1 MSTRSV
7 IGSDSLY
14 RLYIAAQRVRYDDAG
29 LAELPDEPGE
39 EAFGGFC
46 ITARLNQYVE
56 NVAVRID
63 CSPEPEFL
71 STDGDDDFIHVPLV
85 FRPWPLFANATG
97 KMAAEAI
104 NPKSNR
110 FPADN
115 WSAP

>member
-1 MSTRSV
+1 M
-7 IGSDSLY
+7 
-14 RLYIAAQRVRYDDAG
+14 
-29 LAELPDEPGE
+29 
-39 EAFGGFC
+39 
-46 ITARLNQYVE
+46 NQYVE

-115 WSAP
+115 HASLGKQIFHIGGAQCKPMIGPNRISDNLTRKSKPLQPGK